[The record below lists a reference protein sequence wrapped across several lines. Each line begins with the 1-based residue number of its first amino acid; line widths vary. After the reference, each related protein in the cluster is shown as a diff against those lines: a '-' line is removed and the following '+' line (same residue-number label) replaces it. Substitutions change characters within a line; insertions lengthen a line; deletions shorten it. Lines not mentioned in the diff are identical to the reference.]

1 MVIVIS
7 LTSFMSRV
15 LKCLQCGLVSGVV
28 EQSEMKVDSFDDKV
42 PFRAKLLFLTLL
54 IPSVN
59 KYVLDKD
66 GTMCLLCSFLTR
78 YYNNTGGV
86 ALGHSGV

>member
-1 MVIVIS
+1 
-7 LTSFMSRV
+7 MSRV
-15 LKCLQCGLVSGVV
+15 LKCWQCGLVSGVV

-54 IPSVN
+54 TPSVN
-59 KYVLDKD
+59 KYILDKD
-66 GTMCLLCSFLTR
+66 GTMCLLCSFLNR

-86 ALGHSGV
+86 A